1 MLTFTYILRS
11 ISVLRW
17 LNAEEGLQVV
27 LQVVISR
34 LPKKRLFWDM
44 KSVFV
49 HKYMYIKSLNAM
61 GDSKL
66 CVSKSFPKC
75 YSWLACHWSYNG
87 FILIHQFYITPI
99 NLHLRI
105 SINEIFLQYMNI
117 LWHDYIYIVL
127 LIALKTICSES
138 LILTYAFIKEVKR
151 FRLFWP
157 SIFVFC
163 FRYDVVDGSWLQIF

>member
-1 MLTFTYILRS
+1 MENIVIVLYIYRVVLILVSIKSIKSLGCMWAFTYIPRS
-11 ISVLRW
+11 ISVLGW
-17 LNAEEGLQVV
+17 LNTEEGLQVV

-44 KSVFV
+44 KSAFV

-87 FILIHQFYITPI
+87 FIQIHQFYITA
-99 NLHLRI
+99 
-105 SINEIFLQYMNI
+105 S
-117 LWHDYIYIVL
+117 IYI
-127 LIALKTICSES
+127 
-138 LILTYAFIKEVKR
+138 
-151 FRLFWP
+151 
-157 SIFVFC
+157 
-163 FRYDVVDGSWLQIF
+163 

>member
-1 MLTFTYILRS
+1 MENIVIVLYIYRVCSNLSINQKYKMSWLYVNITYIPRS
-11 ISVLRW
+11 ISVIEW

-75 YSWLACHWSYNG
+75 YSWLACHWSYIG
-87 FILIHQFYITPI
+87 FILIHQFYITT
-99 NLHLRI
+99 
-105 SINEIFLQYMNI
+105 S
-117 LWHDYIYIVL
+117 IYI
-127 LIALKTICSES
+127 
-138 LILTYAFIKEVKR
+138 
-151 FRLFWP
+151 
-157 SIFVFC
+157 
-163 FRYDVVDGSWLQIF
+163 

>member
-1 MLTFTYILRS
+1 MQNIIILLYSHRIIVLILVSIKSIKSLGCMWAFTYIPRS
-11 ISVLRW
+11 ISVLGW
-17 LNAEEGLQVV
+17 LNTEEGLQVV

-44 KSVFV
+44 KSAFV

-87 FILIHQFYITPI
+87 FILIHQFYITA
-99 NLHLRI
+99 
-105 SINEIFLQYMNI
+105 SI
-117 LWHDYIYIVL
+117 YIY
-127 LIALKTICSES
+127 E
-138 LILTYAFIKEVKR
+138 F
-151 FRLFWP
+151 
-157 SIFVFC
+157 
-163 FRYDVVDGSWLQIF
+163 Q

>member
-1 MLTFTYILRS
+1 MEDIVISFPNTWLLIDLILVPMKRIKSLGCMWTFTYIPHS

-17 LNAEEGLQVV
+17 LNTEEGLQVV

-87 FILIHQFYITPI
+87 FILIHQFYITT
-99 NLHLRI
+99 
-105 SINEIFLQYMNI
+105 S
-117 LWHDYIYIVL
+117 IYI
-127 LIALKTICSES
+127 
-138 LILTYAFIKEVKR
+138 
-151 FRLFWP
+151 
-157 SIFVFC
+157 
-163 FRYDVVDGSWLQIF
+163 

>member
-1 MLTFTYILRS
+1 MENIVIVLYIYRVTHCSNLSINQKYKMSWLYVNITYIPRS
-11 ISVLRW
+11 ISVIEW

-66 CVSKSFPKC
+66 CVSKSLPKC

-87 FILIHQFYITPI
+87 FILIHQFYITP
-99 NLHLRI
+99 
-105 SINEIFLQYMNI
+105 S
-117 LWHDYIYIVL
+117 IYI
-127 LIALKTICSES
+127 
-138 LILTYAFIKEVKR
+138 
-151 FRLFWP
+151 
-157 SIFVFC
+157 
-163 FRYDVVDGSWLQIF
+163 